1 MSKRVYVTLDDDL
14 YEIINTEASRRRL
27 SMAAVMRDILAG
39 HYNEQ
44 LEKLAIQTKQTES
57 QDGRGNHQ

>member
-14 YEIINTEASRRRL
+14 YELINTEASRRRL

-44 LEKLAIQTKQTES
+44 LEKLAVQIKQAKS